1 MTLYIGLKS
10 KKIINRPKALEVMGC
25 KKVIYGKID
34 GAYKY
39 AIYVK
44 KILFKTYFEKHL
56 Y

>member
-1 MTLYIGLKS
+1 MFGKV
-10 KKIINRPKALEVMGC
+10 LEVMGC

-44 KILFKTYFEKHL
+44 KNPLLKHILKSINIRL
-56 Y
+56 AN